1 VATVLLAW
9 TFLRERLTPSQWAG
23 VVLAFAGVGLIAIG

>member
-9 TFLRERLTPSQWAG
+9 TILRERLTRSQWVG
-23 VVLAFAGVGLIAIG
+23 VALAFAGVGLIATG